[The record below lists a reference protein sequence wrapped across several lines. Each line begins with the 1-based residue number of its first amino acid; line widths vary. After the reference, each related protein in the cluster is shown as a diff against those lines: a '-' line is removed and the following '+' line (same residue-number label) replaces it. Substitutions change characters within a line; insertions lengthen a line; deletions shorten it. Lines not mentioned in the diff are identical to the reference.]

1 MIRFSL
7 VVLFAAAFARGV
19 PQGIP
24 IQYMD
29 SRGRECSSTRI
40 SIETGRGSYSRRITE
55 TPIGATE
62 GSCGPSGGCRVY
74 PGITGGLS
82 TFQNDLELEGYAIEV
97 WEIQGGTASDIRND
111 LQAEYASGSLVGAM
125 AIGDI
130 PTGWM
135 DNGYGEYP
143 IDMYL
148 MDMNGSWTDSNS
160 DGLFESYS
168 NGARRSGW
176 AG

>member
-1 MIRFSL
+1 MVLL
-7 VVLFAAAFARGV
+7 VDAG
-19 PQGIP
+19 
-24 IQYMD
+24 
-29 SRGRECSSTRI
+29 
-40 SIETGRGSYSRRITE
+40 
-55 TPIGATE
+55 
-62 GSCGPSGGCRVY
+62 VY

-168 NGARRSGW
+168 NGAPEIWLGRLTPTYLTFASETELLNLYFEKNHAYRTGAMSLPQRPWPMKKHSPGSPTPW
-176 AG
+176 TVCMTA